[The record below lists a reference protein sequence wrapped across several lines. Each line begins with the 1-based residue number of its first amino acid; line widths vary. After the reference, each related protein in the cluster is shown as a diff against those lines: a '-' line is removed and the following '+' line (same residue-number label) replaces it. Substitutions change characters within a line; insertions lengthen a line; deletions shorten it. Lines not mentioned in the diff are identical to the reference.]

1 MIYIASFLF
10 VVVKIFPL
18 KQKNIPKNTWDL
30 TSGCDILTCSYC
42 ERDNITLI
50 STNYQIVIMQQTY
63 LLTTKWK

>member
-1 MIYIASFLF
+1 MIYINASFLF

-30 TSGCDILTCSYC
+30 TSGCDILTC

-50 STNYQIVIMQQTY
+50 STN
-63 LLTTKWK
+63 TK